1 MTKNEGIL
9 DDKSRAHKENN
20 KYFFNDEFD
29 EALMTLL
36 AFNLI
41 VWSGCVCVCVWVWVQ
56 LGGGVFRVVVFMGAS
71 VRVGK
76 CGCDCEYG

>member
-29 EALMTLL
+29 EALMTLF

-41 VWSGCVCVCVWVWVQ
+41 VWIFCVWVCVCLRGCVWVWLDV
-56 LGGGVFRVVVFMGAS
+56 GVLMGAS